1 MRQSGWN
8 RGNYPAP
15 GYYPGGGFF
24 KPKICKNPRR
34 VIVNF
39 MASETLKEQKMI
51 KIALKDGSVKEF
63 EAGVRPIDVANSIS
77 EGFARQCVA
86 AEINGRVAGLTEE
99 ITADSELNLLKFG
112 DKGGADV
119 YRHTASHIMANA
131 IKRLYKGA
139 QLAIGPSIETGFY
152 YDFDIENTFSEA
164 DFEKI
169 EAEMN
174 KIIKEDNEIVRFVLP
189 RNEAIALMKELDEPY
204 KVELI
209 EELPEGEEIS
219 FYKQGDFT
227 DLCAGPHLPSTGR
240 VKSFKL
246 MQVAGAYWRGS
257 EKNKMLQRIYGT
269 AFDNKKELK
278 KYVVALEEA
287 IKRDHNKLGREL
299 EFFTTS
305 DVIGQ
310 GLPLLMPKG
319 AKVIQI
325 LQRFVEDEEERRGYQ
340 LTKTPFMAKS
350 DLYKMSGH
358 WDHYREGMFVMG
370 NEEAGDELLALRPM
384 TCPFQFMIYNAGLK
398 SYRDL
403 PVRYNETSPLFR
415 NEASG
420 EMHGLIRIRQFTL
433 AEGHIICTPEQLE
446 QEFLDVI
453 DLLNYTMEVLGI
465 QDDVKYRFSKWDPAN
480 TEKYINNPNAWEE
493 SQNKMRKILDKIDID
508 YVEADG
514 EAAFYGPK
522 LDIQF
527 KNVFGK
533 EDTLITVQIDFALP
547 KRFDMQYIDSNGEK
561 QYPYVIHRSSIGC
574 YERTLALLI
583 EKYAGSMPV
592 WLAPIQAK
600 VLSIAEAHSD
610 YTYEVKEALE
620 AAGVRV
626 EADIRNE
633 KLGYK
638 IREARNQRVPYILV
652 VGDKEI
658 ADRAVAVRSRKDG
671 DIGAIALDD
680 FIAMV
685 KKDNDERVIW

>member
-1 MRQSGWN
+1 
-8 RGNYPAP
+8 
-15 GYYPGGGFF
+15 
-24 KPKICKNPRR
+24 
-34 VIVNF
+34 
-39 MASETLKEQKMI
+39 MI
-51 KIALKDGSVKEF
+51 KITLKDGSVKEF
-63 EAGVRPIDVANSIS
+63 ESGVRPIDVANSIS

-86 AEINGRVAGLTEE
+86 AEIDGKVAGLTEE
-99 ITADSELNLLKFG
+99 ITADSELNLLKFN

-131 IKRLYKGA
+131 IKRLYKGV

-189 RNEAIALMKELDEPY
+189 RDEAIALMKELDEPY
-204 KVELI
+204 KIELI

-278 KYVVALEEA
+278 KYLNFLVEA
-287 IKRDHNKLGREL
+287 EKRDHRRLGKEL
-299 EFFTTS
+299 ELFS
-305 DVIGQ
+305 INDEIGA
-310 GLPLLMPKG
+310 GLVLWHPKG
-319 AKVIQI
+319 ARIRSLI
-325 LQRFVEDEEERRGYQ
+325 EDFWRDQHFKNGY
-340 LTKTPFMAKS
+340 
-350 DLYKMSGH
+350 DLVGSPHIGKAHLWETSGH
-358 WDHYREGMFVMG
+358 LGFY
-370 NEEAGDELLALRPM
+370 DENMYAPM
-384 TCPFQFMIYNAGLK
+384 NVDENKYYLKPMNCPFHIAIFNSKLY

-403 PVRYNETSPLFR
+403 PLRWAELGTVYRYEK
-415 NEASG
+415 SG
-420 EMHGLIRIRQFTL
+420 VLHGLLRVRGFT
-433 AEGHIICTPEQLE
+433 
-446 QEFLDVI
+446 
-453 DLLNYTMEVLGI
+453 
-465 QDDVKYRFSKWDPAN
+465 QDDAHIFCRKDQMPEEIRKTVMFCIYMLKSFGFEKFKLYLATKPAEKSVGKKELWDDA
-480 TEKYINNPNAWEE
+480 TAALEKVIIEE
-493 SQNKMRKILDKIDID
+493 GLEYEVD
-508 YVEADG
+508 EG
-514 EAAFYGPK
+514 GGAFYGPK
-522 LDIQF
+522 IDIKIKDALNREWQCSTIQF
-527 KNVFGK
+527 
-533 EDTLITVQIDFALP
+533 DFNLP
-547 KRFDMQYIDSNGEK
+547 ERFDMTFVNNHGEK
-561 QYPYVIHRSSIGC
+561 ERPYVIHR
-574 YERTLALLI
+574 ALLGSI
-583 EKYAGSMPV
+583 ERFFGVLTEHYEGAFPV

-610 YTYEVKEALE
+610 YAYEVKKALE
-620 AAGVRV
+620 ASDVRV

-658 ADRAVAVRSRKDG
+658 EDRSVAVRSRKDG

>member
-1 MRQSGWN
+1 
-8 RGNYPAP
+8 
-15 GYYPGGGFF
+15 
-24 KPKICKNPRR
+24 
-34 VIVNF
+34 
-39 MASETLKEQKMI
+39 MI
-51 KIALKDGSVKEF
+51 RITLKDGSVKEF

-86 AEINGRVAGLTEE
+86 AEIDGRVAGLTEE
-99 ITADSELNLLKFG
+99 ITADSELNLLKFN

-131 IKRLYKGA
+131 IKRLYKGV

-152 YDFDIENTFSEA
+152 YDFDIENAFSEA

-189 RNEAIALMKELDEPY
+189 RDEAIALMKEMDEPY
-204 KVELI
+204 KIELI

-278 KYVVALEEA
+278 KYLNFLVEA
-287 IKRDHNKLGREL
+287 EKRDHRRLGKEL
-299 EFFTTS
+299 ELFS
-305 DVIGQ
+305 INDEIGA
-310 GLPLLMPKG
+310 GLVLWHPKG
-319 AKVIQI
+319 ARIRSLI
-325 LQRFVEDEEERRGYQ
+325 EDFWRDQHFKNGY
-340 LTKTPFMAKS
+340 
-350 DLYKMSGH
+350 DLVGSPHIGKAHLWETSGH
-358 WDHYREGMFVMG
+358 LGFYDENMYAPMNVDG
-370 NEEAGDELLALRPM
+370 NKYYLKPM
-384 TCPFQFMIYNAGLK
+384 NCPFHIAIFNSKLY

-403 PVRYNETSPLFR
+403 PLRWAELGTVYRYEK
-415 NEASG
+415 SG
-420 EMHGLIRIRQFTL
+420 VLHGLLRVRGFT
-433 AEGHIICTPEQLE
+433 
-446 QEFLDVI
+446 
-453 DLLNYTMEVLGI
+453 
-465 QDDVKYRFSKWDPAN
+465 QDDAHIFCRKDQMPEEIRKTVMFCIYMLKSFGFEKFKLYLATKPAEKSVGKKELWDDA
-480 TEKYINNPNAWEE
+480 TAALEKVIIEE
-493 SQNKMRKILDKIDID
+493 GLEYEVD
-508 YVEADG
+508 EG
-514 EAAFYGPK
+514 GGAFYGPK
-522 LDIQF
+522 IDIKIKDALNREWQCSTIQF
-527 KNVFGK
+527 
-533 EDTLITVQIDFALP
+533 DFNLP
-547 KRFDMQYIDSNGEK
+547 ERFDMTFVNNHGEK
-561 QYPYVIHRSSIGC
+561 ERPYVIHR
-574 YERTLALLI
+574 ALLGSI
-583 EKYAGSMPV
+583 ERFFGVLIEHYEGAFPV

-600 VLSIAEAHSD
+600 VLSIAGAHSD
-610 YTYEVKEALE
+610 YAYEVKEALE
-620 AAGVRV
+620 VAGVRV

-658 ADRAVAVRSRKDG
+658 ENRAVAVRSRKDG

-685 KKDNDERVIW
+685 KKDNDERAIW

>member
-1 MRQSGWN
+1 
-8 RGNYPAP
+8 
-15 GYYPGGGFF
+15 
-24 KPKICKNPRR
+24 
-34 VIVNF
+34 
-39 MASETLKEQKMI
+39 MI
-51 KIALKDGSVKEF
+51 KITLKDGSVKEF
-63 EAGVRPIDVANSIS
+63 EAGVRPIDVANGIS

-99 ITADSELNLLKFG
+99 ITADSELNLLKFN

-189 RNEAIALMKELDEPY
+189 RDEAIALMKELDEPY

-240 VKSFKL
+240 IKSFKL

-269 AFDNKKELK
+269 AFDNKKDLK
-278 KYVVALEEA
+278 KYLNFLVEA
-287 IKRDHNKLGREL
+287 EKRDHRRLGKEL
-299 EFFTTS
+299 ELFS
-305 DVIGQ
+305 INDEIGA
-310 GLPLLMPKG
+310 GLVLWHPKG
-319 AKVIQI
+319 ARIRSLI
-325 LQRFVEDEEERRGYQ
+325 EDFWRDQHFKNGY
-340 LTKTPFMAKS
+340 
-350 DLYKMSGH
+350 DLVGSPHIGKAHLWETSGH
-358 WDHYREGMFVMG
+358 LGFY
-370 NEEAGDELLALRPM
+370 DENMYAPM
-384 TCPFQFMIYNAGLK
+384 NVDENKYYLKPMNCPFHIAIFNSKLY

-403 PVRYNETSPLFR
+403 PLRWAELGTVYRYEK
-415 NEASG
+415 SG
-420 EMHGLIRIRQFTL
+420 VLHGLLRVRGFT
-433 AEGHIICTPEQLE
+433 
-446 QEFLDVI
+446 
-453 DLLNYTMEVLGI
+453 
-465 QDDVKYRFSKWDPAN
+465 QDDAHIFCRKDQMPEEIRKTVMFCIYMLKSFGFEKFKLYLATKPDEKSVGEKELWDDA
-480 TEKYINNPNAWEE
+480 TAALEKVIIEE
-493 SQNKMRKILDKIDID
+493 GLEYEVD
-508 YVEADG
+508 EG
-514 EAAFYGPK
+514 GGAFYGPK
-522 LDIQF
+522 IDIKIKDALNREWQCSTIQF
-527 KNVFGK
+527 
-533 EDTLITVQIDFALP
+533 DFNLP
-547 KRFDMQYIDSNGEK
+547 ERFDMTFVNNHGEK
-561 QYPYVIHRSSIGC
+561 ERPYVIHR
-574 YERTLALLI
+574 ALLGSI
-583 EKYAGSMPV
+583 ERFFGVLTEHYEGAFPV

-610 YTYEVKEALE
+610 YVYEVKEALE

-658 ADRAVAVRSRKDG
+658 EDRAVAVRNRKDG

>member
-1 MRQSGWN
+1 
-8 RGNYPAP
+8 
-15 GYYPGGGFF
+15 
-24 KPKICKNPRR
+24 
-34 VIVNF
+34 
-39 MASETLKEQKMI
+39 MI
-51 KIALKDGSVKEF
+51 KITLKDGSVKEF
-63 EAGVRPIDVANSIS
+63 EAGVRPIEVANSIS

-99 ITADSELNLLKFG
+99 ITADSELNLLKFD

-174 KIIKEDNEIVRFVLP
+174 KIIKEDNEIIRFVLP
-189 RNEAIALMKELDEPY
+189 RDEAITLMKELDEPY

-278 KYVVALEEA
+278 KYLNFLLEAE
-287 IKRDHNKLGREL
+287 KRDHRRLGKEL
-299 EFFTTS
+299 ELFS
-305 DVIGQ
+305 INDEIGA
-310 GLPLLMPKG
+310 GLVLWHPKG
-319 AKVIQI
+319 ARIRSLI
-325 LQRFVEDEEERRGYQ
+325 EDFWRDQHFKNGY
-340 LTKTPFMAKS
+340 
-350 DLYKMSGH
+350 DLVGSPHIGKAHLWETSGH
-358 WDHYREGMFVMG
+358 LGFY
-370 NEEAGDELLALRPM
+370 DENMYAPM
-384 TCPFQFMIYNAGLK
+384 NVDENKYYLKPMNCPFHIAIFNSKLY

-403 PVRYNETSPLFR
+403 PLRWAELGTVYRYEK
-415 NEASG
+415 SG
-420 EMHGLIRIRQFTL
+420 VLHGLLRVRGFT
-433 AEGHIICTPEQLE
+433 
-446 QEFLDVI
+446 
-453 DLLNYTMEVLGI
+453 
-465 QDDVKYRFSKWDPAN
+465 QDDAHIFCRKDQMPEEIRKTVMFCIYMLKSFGFEKFKLYLATKPAEKSVGEKELWDDA
-480 TEKYINNPNAWEE
+480 TAALEKVIIEE
-493 SQNKMRKILDKIDID
+493 GLEYEVD
-508 YVEADG
+508 EG
-514 EAAFYGPK
+514 GGAFYGPK
-522 LDIQF
+522 IDIKIKDALNREWQCSTIQF
-527 KNVFGK
+527 
-533 EDTLITVQIDFALP
+533 DFNLP
-547 KRFDMQYIDSNGEK
+547 ERFDMTFVNNHGEK
-561 QYPYVIHRSSIGC
+561 ERPYVIHR
-574 YERTLALLI
+574 ALLGSI
-583 EKYAGSMPV
+583 ERFFGVLTEHYEGAFPV
-592 WLAPIQAK
+592 WLAPVQAK
-600 VLSIAEAHSD
+600 VLSIAGAHND
-610 YTYEVKEALE
+610 YVYEVKEALE

-658 ADRAVAVRSRKDG
+658 EDRAVAVRSRKDG